1 MIRSFPTTL
10 MQDPVFRLRTPDAR
24 LVLFTLWMHPSNHL
38 SGLFVLDLDH
48 LALDVRL
55 PIERAT
61 PALREL
67 TDHGLVLRHAPLDQI
82 WLPRMAALLGNLE
95 NGDAPVHKA
104 VSKYVH
110 GLVPSTLCHRVL
122 DSLSIPYRHSAD
134 LPDLCAWLPA
144 EGCSVPPVTP
154 SDTLSTRVPD
164 RVLSVSVSGLDSGS
178 GTGSEKTTS
187 GVAAQ
192 PDVAPPSKR
201 PDDAKAAAREAA
213 RIAKEAA
220 KAAKAQEKQQAREK
234 REKERAVA
242 KEAGAAMVRS
252 HGSTLYLSYRDAF
265 LRRYHTE
272 PLRDAKTNAH
282 FARIAKRTIEGRP
295 ADVSREDAI
304 VEASRVCSAYLRSS
318 MPLYLQSNHAPG
330 LLEKD
335 WHKLL
340 TEHRTGRPIT
350 PQMAHRSEADT
361 KREEANQRFFEQFD
375 QQLAALSVPAKP
387 KAPPER
393 EPTRDELEELFR
405 R

>member
-67 TDHGLVLRHAPLDQI
+67 TDHGLVLRHASLDQI
-82 WLPRMAALLGNLE
+82 WLPRMAALLGNLG

-122 DSLSIPYRHSAD
+122 DSLSIPYRHGSNF
-134 LPDLCAWLPA
+134 PDLCAWLPA
-144 EGCSVPPVTP
+144 EGGFVTQHTDP
-154 SDTLSTRVPD
+154 NTLSNRVPA

-192 PDVAPPSKR
+192 PDVAPPFKR
-201 PDDAKAAAREAA
+201 PDDAKSAAREAA
-213 RIAKEAA
+213 RLAKEAA
-220 KAAKAQEKQQAREK
+220 KAVKAQEKQQAREK
-234 REKERAVA
+234 REKERAEA
-242 KEAGAAMVRS
+242 KEAGAALVRS

-295 ADVSREDAI
+295 EDVSQEDAI
-304 VEASRVCSAYLRSS
+304 MEASRVCSAYLRSS

-375 QQLAALSVPAKP
+375 QQLAALAVPAKP
-387 KAPPER
+387 KAPPVR

>member
-55 PIERAT
+55 PLERST

-67 TDHGLVLRHAPLDQI
+67 TDHGLVLRHAPLDQL
-82 WLPRMAALLGNLE
+82 WLPRMAALLGNLG

-122 DSLSIPYRHSAD
+122 DSLSIPYRNAAD

-144 EGCSVPPVTP
+144 DGCSVPQVTP

-164 RVLSVSVSGLDSGS
+164 RVLSVSGSGIDSGS
-178 GTGSEKTTS
+178 GTGSEKITS

-192 PDVAPPSKR
+192 PDVAPPSKLAAEKAASR
-201 PDDAKAAAREAA
+201 EASRLAREAQKDAKAKAKQEARE
-213 RIAKEAA
+213 R
-220 KAAKAQEKQQAREK
+220 RE
-234 REKERAVA
+234 RERAEA
-242 KEAGAAMVRS
+242 KEAGATVLRS
-252 HGSTLYLSYRDAF
+252 HGSTLFLSYRDAF

-295 ADVSREDAI
+295 EHVSQDDAI
-304 VEASRVCSAYLRSS
+304 TEASRVCSAYLMSS
-318 MPLYLQSNHAPG
+318 MPLYLQSNHTPG

-350 PQMAHRSEADT
+350 PQLAHRSDADT

-375 QQLAALSVPAKP
+375 AKLAAVATPSRAKP
-387 KAPPER
+387 LPER